1 MDLQDIWEKALKRT
15 EIVRPRV
22 SPLSVFGPT
31 HLPYIFLAES
41 SVNLGDTVVRKGEVV
56 VEKPSI
62 ILPQDFPQF
71 EGFESEQMSAFNL
84 DMLTSFLFVRGV
96 RFPSLRYNNKTDS
109 LDLREGRLQDAVT
122 FYKCELEKQENLNSG
137 LVLGPEDAWQ
147 FSILIFIGSQ
157 VMRQAEGDIKK
168 LWEDYKKGKND

>member
-1 MDLQDIWEKALKRT
+1 MDLQETWEKALKRT
-15 EIVRPRV
+15 EIIRPRV
-22 SPLSVFGPT
+22 SPLSTFGPT

-41 SVNLGDTVVRKGEVV
+41 SVNIGDTVVRKGEVV

-71 EGFESEQMSAFNL
+71 EGFESEEVSAFNL

-96 RFPSLRYNNKTDS
+96 RFPSLKYNNKTHS
-109 LDLREGRLQDAVT
+109 LDLREGKLQQSVD
-122 FYKCELEKQENLNSG
+122 FYRHELEKQENVNSG

-147 FSILIFIGSQ
+147 FSILIFIAGQ
-157 VMRQAEGDIKK
+157 VVRQAEGDIKK
-168 LWEDYKKGKND
+168 LWEKYKKGEQ